1 MEQPKPGTK
10 QTIVEEGTQFK
21 GSLTSTCPVL
31 VNGRVEGDVETP
43 TLSVSATG
51 SVKGRV
57 KVGEVSSQ
65 GEIEGEFDAETV
77 RLAGRVRDNTVIR
90 AKTLEVKLASD
101 GKMQVIFGESQL
113 SVGDP
118 PAEDE
123 TKKGKKRDRG
133 SESPPGDATG

>member
-51 SVKGRV
+51 SVKGKV

-65 GEIEGEFDAETV
+65 GEIEGEFDADSV
-77 RLAGRVRDNTVIR
+77 QLAGRVRDNTVIR
-90 AKTLEVKLASD
+90 AKTLEVRLASD

-113 SVGDP
+113 AIGDTP
-118 PAEDE
+118 SDE
-123 TKKGKKRDRG
+123 EQKKGKRRDRS
-133 SESPPGDATG
+133 SESPSGDGT

>member
-1 MEQPKPGTK
+1 MEQPKAGIK

-31 VNGRVEGDVETP
+31 VHGRVEGDIETP

-51 SVKGRV
+51 AVKGKV

-65 GEIEGEFDAETV
+65 GEIEGEFDADAV

-101 GKMQVIFGESQL
+101 GKMQVIFGESQI
-113 SVGDP
+113 SVGEP
-118 PAEDE
+118 PGDDE
-123 TKKGKKRDRG
+123 KKGKKRDRG
-133 SESPPGDATG
+133 SEAPPGDGV